1 MELSSKTRLTKV
13 LDAYPFMVDFLVGVS
28 SRFKLLKN
36 PVARNTVG
44 RTATVGQAASI
55 GGIDVEILLAKMA
68 AKIEQETG
76 EAVAWSTG
84 EKESSVIEEGA
95 ARHEVLKEII
105 RDLHSGAD
113 MDDVKKRF
121 RELIRDID
129 PSEISKMEQR
139 LIEEGMPESEVKRL
153 CDVHVEVFRES
164 LETREVP
171 SAPEGHPVH
180 TFMAENRACESLLAK
195 LDAVCDGLAGEASAE
210 EFEKYRPNL
219 SKLLGSLRKID
230 LHYLRKENQLFPLME
245 AHDISGPSQ
254 VMWELHDD
262 IRGMVKQAL
271 GEVEE
276 GGADPC
282 TGTVRRAVT
291 MIRDMIYK
299 EEHILYPLALEVL
312 SEDEWRRVAQGE
324 GEIGYAWVEPQVE
337 WKPDGEEEVVEQ
349 NNRDR
354 LELDT
359 GAMTRE
365 QINLLLKSLP
375 VDLSLVD
382 ENDRVVYYS
391 DTKER
396 VFPRSPG
403 VIGRT
408 VQKCH
413 PPKSV
418 HIVQRILDEFRAGKK
433 DVAEFWI
440 QMNGKFIHIRYF
452 ALRADDG
459 AYRGCLEVSQDV
471 TGIRELDGER
481 RLPDW

>member
-1 MELSSKTRLTKV
+1 MELRSKTKLMKI
-13 LDAYPFMVDFLVGVS
+13 LDAYPFMADFLVGLS
-28 SRFKLLKN
+28 PRFKLLRN
-36 PVARNTVG
+36 PVARKTVG
-44 RTATVGQAASI
+44 RTATIGQAASI
-55 GGIDVEILLAKMA
+55 GGIDVEALLGKMA
-68 AKIEQETG
+68 EKIERETG
-76 EAVAWSTG
+76 DAVAWSVG
-84 EKESSVIEEGA
+84 DKEQLVIEEGT
-95 ARHEVLKEII
+95 ARHEILKEII

-121 RELIRDID
+121 RELIRDIE
-129 PSEISKMEQR
+129 PAEISKMEQR

-153 CDVHVEVFRES
+153 CDVHVEVFKES
-164 LETREVP
+164 LESREAP

-180 TFMAENRACESLLAK
+180 TFMLENRACERVLEK
-195 LDAVCDGLAGEASAE
+195 LDTLRRGLSDDGSAE
-210 EFEKYRPNL
+210 TPTKYRPNL
-219 SKLLGSLRKID
+219 SKLLASLRKID
-230 LHYLRKENQLFPLME
+230 IHFLRKENQLFPLME

-262 IRGMVKQAL
+262 IRKKVKQASAAL
-271 GEVEE
+271 EE
-276 GGADPC
+276 GRVDASMEEVR
-282 TGTVRRAVT
+282 TVLP

-312 SEDEWRRVAQGE
+312 SEDEWRRVARGE
-324 GEIGYAWVEPQVE
+324 REIGYAWVEPQVRWE
-337 WKPDGEEEVVEQ
+337 TGRKDTAGE
-349 NNRDR
+349 RTGGR
-354 LELDT
+354 IELDT
-359 GAMTRE
+359 GAMTTE

-375 VDLSLVD
+375 LDLSLVD

-396 VFPRSPG
+396 VFARSAG
-403 VIGRT
+403 VIGRS

-418 HIVQRILDEFRAGKK
+418 HIVQRILDEFKAGKK

-440 QMNGKFIHIRYF
+440 QMNGKCIHIRYF

-471 TGIRELDGER
+471 TGIRELEGER
-481 RLPDW
+481 RLLDW